1 MEILFSNQTFKW
13 INLLN
18 PSLDELKNI
27 ATEYNFQE
35 LTINDSLELGH
46 LPKFEFDENISFL
59 LIRYFNNDKKTN
71 KNSIR
76 EFSNKISIYFGK
88 GFIITVQQKE
98 NVIIENVIKNYLKRN
113 EGNKITLNKILYH
126 LIYQCLKSFEEPANK
141 MDEAIDTLE
150 GLIFNNKLDKL
161 KLHSLYYLKREATAC
176 KKILIYNQDA
186 LNKYRAKYFKS
197 SYLQDLIENNIK
209 MIHLHS
215 QIIEDSQNLLSI
227 YLSLNSQKS
236 NDIMKTLTIFSAFFL
251 PLTFIVGIY
260 GMNFKF
266 MPELDYK
273 WSYPICLFIMF
284 SIVVLIFL
292 WFKHKKYF

>member
-1 MEILFSNQTFKW
+1 MEIIFENQTIKW
-13 INLLN
+13 INLLK
-18 PSLDELKNI
+18 PSIEELKHI
-27 ATEYNFQE
+27 AIEYNFQE

-46 LPKFEFDENISFL
+46 LPKFESDEKISFL
-59 LIRYFNNDKKTN
+59 LVRFFNQEKKTN

-88 GFIITVQQKE
+88 EFIITVQQKE
-98 NVIIENVIKNYLKRN
+98 NNIIENVIKNYLNKN
-113 EGNKITLNKILYH
+113 SGIKITQNKILYY
-126 LIYQCLKSFEEPANK
+126 IISQCLKSFEEPANK
-141 MDEAIDTLE
+141 MDEKIDILE
-150 GLIFNNKLDKL
+150 KLIFNNNLDKL

-176 KKILIYNQDA
+176 KKILTYNLDA
-186 LNKYRAKYFKS
+186 LNDYRARYLKS
-197 SYLQDLIENNIK
+197 SSLQDLIENNTK

-215 QIIEDSQNLLSI
+215 QIVEDAQNLLSI

-266 MPELDYK
+266 MPELNYE
-273 WSYPICLFIMF
+273 WSYPLCLLIMF
-284 SIVVLIFL
+284 LIVIVIFF
-292 WFKHKKYF
+292 WFKRKKYF

>member
-1 MEILFSNQTFKW
+1 MEIIFENQTIKW

-18 PSLDELKNI
+18 PSIDELKHI
-27 ATEYNFQE
+27 AIEYNFQE

-46 LPKFEFDENISFL
+46 LPKFEFDEKISFL
-59 LIRYFNNDKKTN
+59 LVRFFNHEKNTN

-98 NVIIENVIKNYLKRN
+98 NNIIENVIKNYL
-113 EGNKITLNKILYH
+113 NKNSGIKVTQNKILYY
-126 LIYQCLKSFEEPANK
+126 IISQCLKSFEEPANK
-141 MDEAIDTLE
+141 MDEKIDILE
-150 GLIFNNKLDKL
+150 KLIFNNNLDKL

-176 KKILIYNQDA
+176 KKILNYNLDA
-186 LNKYRAKYFKS
+186 LNDYSSKYNKS
-197 SYLQDLIENNIK
+197 SLLQDLVENNTK
-209 MIHLHS
+209 MIHLHA
-215 QIIEDSQNLLSI
+215 QIVEDAQNLLSI

-266 MPELDYK
+266 MPELNYK
-273 WSYPICLFIMF
+273 WSYPLCLLTMI
-284 SIVVLIFL
+284 ILVILIFF
-292 WFKHKKYF
+292 WFKRKKYF